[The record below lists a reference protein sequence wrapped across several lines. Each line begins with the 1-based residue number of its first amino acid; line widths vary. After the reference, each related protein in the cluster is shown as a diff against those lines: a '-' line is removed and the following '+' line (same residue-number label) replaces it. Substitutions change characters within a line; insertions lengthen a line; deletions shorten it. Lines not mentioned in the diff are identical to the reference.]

1 MASHSAPERER
12 EMQKFKARLANA
24 LTEEDDPLA
33 VYHQFVQWTIKNY
46 GENNPRSGLK
56 ELLKEA
62 TTMFKDDSVYK
73 SDLRYLKIWAL
84 YARQM
89 DKVSA
94 LAIYAS
100 LIANDIGTSYS
111 ALYEDYS
118 TLLESEG
125 RYVFLSWPTPLC

>member
-1 MASHSAPERER
+1 MASRTSGSAPERER
-12 EMQKFKARLANA
+12 EMQKFRARLANA

-33 VYHQFVQWTIKNY
+33 VYYQFVQWTIKNY

-62 TTMFKDDSVYK
+62 TTMFMDDSVYK
-73 SDLRYLKIWAL
+73 TDLRYLKIWAL

-111 ALYEDYS
+111 ALYEDYT

-125 RYVFLSWPTPLC
+125 RYVFLS